1 MVEGDIVYCIDPLTV
16 LVIGEVCVSLVVP
29 EWVVLADIVFEL
41 ETELEKLVVPV
52 DVFDEEA
59 LLVSVALTVVDLE
72 LRGLKE

>member
-1 MVEGDIVYCIDPLTV
+1 M
-16 LVIGEVCVSLVVP
+16 
-29 EWVVLADIVFEL
+29 
-41 ETELEKLVVPV
+41 PV